1 MQSEQLEALR
11 AVVDL
16 GSFDAAARELHV
28 TPSAVSQ
35 RIRSLEQDVGSVL
48 VARSRPVRATDSGA
62 VMLRLARQIRT
73 LTDAALQDVHPTDGT
88 PRVSIAVNADS
99 LATWI
104 VPALAPLAG
113 TVLLDLRR
121 EDENRTADLLRDG
134 SVTAAVTAD
143 DRAVRGCSVVPLGAL
158 RYRPCA
164 APTAMARWFAKGV
177 DAASLARAHMVV
189 FDEEDTLQDRW
200 LASRGV
206 DPTEVLRHRVPSS
219 AEFTDAVAAGFGWG
233 MVPDPQ
239 RGEHTLVELGDSVLD
254 VPLFWQQWT
263 LSSPALDA
271 VGRAIRDAAARTLV
285 AVSASGRADRGRG
298 PSARP

>member
-11 AVVDL
+11 AAVDL
-16 GSFDAAARELHV
+16 GSFDAAARALHV
-28 TPSAVSQ
+28 TPSAISQ
-35 RIRSLEQDVGSVL
+35 RIRALEQDVGSVL
-48 VARSRPVRATDSGA
+48 VVRSRPVRATDSGS

-73 LTDAALQDVHPTDGT
+73 LTDAALQDVRPAGGT
-88 PRVSIAVNADS
+88 TRVSIAVNADS

-113 TVLLDLRR
+113 TVLLDLHR

-134 SVTAAVTAD
+134 TVTAAVTAD
-143 DRAVRGCSVVPLGAL
+143 DRAVRGCSVVSLGAL

-164 APTAMARWFAKGV
+164 APTAMARWFADGV
-177 DAASLARAHMVV
+177 DAVSLRRAHTVV
-189 FDEEDTLQDRW
+189 FDEEDALQDRW
-200 LASRGV
+200 LARRGV
-206 DPTEVLRHRVPSS
+206 DPTDVLRHRVPSS
-219 AEFTDAVAAGFGWG
+219 AEFTGAVAAGLGWG

-239 RGEHTLVELGDSVLD
+239 RGDHPLVELDDSVLD

-271 VGRAIRDAAARTLV
+271 VGAAVRDAAGRTLV
-285 AVSASGRADRGRG
+285 PVSASVRADRGRG